1 LQAELA
7 DRAHDEVLFLPLFDT
22 PVIYAVNPKLNWQP
36 RFDRRIRV
44 NTMWF
49 SK

>member
-1 LQAELA
+1 MSILA
-7 DRAHDEVLFLPLFDT
+7 DKMHDDALSVFGFDL
-22 PVIYAVNPKLNWQP
+22 PVIYAVNPKLNWKT
-36 RFDRRIRV
+36 RFDGRVRV